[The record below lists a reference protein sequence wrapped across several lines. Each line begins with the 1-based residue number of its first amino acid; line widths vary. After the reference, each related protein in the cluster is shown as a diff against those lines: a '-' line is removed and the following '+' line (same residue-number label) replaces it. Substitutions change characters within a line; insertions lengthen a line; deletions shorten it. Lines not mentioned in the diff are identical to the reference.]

1 MDRKNFIKNCGFACL
16 GSLGLSSMLQGC
28 SSTNYF
34 ANHATTNN
42 HIKIPLSEFVVT
54 ENGKSNFRK
63 YILLKPQQLNFPICI
78 FRLSESEYSALLM
91 ECTHRSCELQN
102 NGNYLMC
109 PCHGSEFNN
118 KGVVQNPPA
127 DQNLKSYKVIINNDN
142 LYIQL

>member
-1 MDRKNFIKNCGFACL
+1 MDRKNFIKSCGFACL
-16 GSLGLSSMLQGC
+16 GSLGLSSILQGC
-28 SSTNYF
+28 ASTNYF
-34 ANHATTNN
+34 ANHSASNN
-42 HIKIPLSEFVVT
+42 QLKVPLSEFVVT